1 MNKNISFVGLIVAG
15 LFFLPGPARS
25 AEPAGLNELR
35 QKADALWAERGDL
48 NKAQEAINTYKE
60 VLKQKP
66 DDIGAAVLVSYG
78 YWWIGKNSTENKD
91 KMVFHDQGVV
101 AAKQAIQMND
111 KEPGGHYWLAV
122 NWAEYGK
129 AKGILKS
136 LFLIKP
142 IQQELNKVKER
153 DEKYFKGGF
162 YRVNGKVYC
171 EVPGLLGGDRKK
183 CYEYYRKSI
192 EIAPEHLVNHLFLA
206 EAYFEDKDK
215 EKAREEINFIL
226 NAPLEP
232 DFMPDDRLYKRQAED
247 LLKKINKK

>member
-1 MNKNISFVGLIVAG
+1 MKKSIAVVLLAMAG
-15 LFFLPGPARS
+15 LLFLFGPAT
-25 AEPAGLNELR
+25 AENQPGLNELK

-48 NKAQEAINTYKE
+48 NKALEAINAYKE

-66 DDIGAAVLVSYG
+66 DDVGAAVRIANG

-91 KMVFHDQGVV
+91 KMTFHDKGVE
-101 AAKQAIQMND
+101 AGKQAIQIND
-111 KEPGGHYWLAV
+111 KEAGAHYWLAV

-142 IQQELNKVKER
+142 IQQELNKVKNL
-153 DEKYFKGGF
+153 DEKYLNGGF

-183 CYEYYRKSI
+183 CYEYYKKSI
-192 EIAPEHLVNHLFLA
+192 EIAPQHLVNHLFLA

>member
-1 MNKNISFVGLIVAG
+1 MKKFIAVVLLAMAG
-15 LFFLPGPARS
+15 LLLFSGPA
-25 AEPAGLNELR
+25 AAQNQQGLNELK

-48 NKAQEAINTYKE
+48 NKALEAINTYKE
-60 VLKQKP
+60 VLKLKP
-66 DDIGAAVLVSYG
+66 DDVGAAVRIANC
-78 YWWIGKNSTENKD
+78 YWWIGKNSAENKD
-91 KMVFHDQGVV
+91 KMTFHDKGVE
-101 AAKQAIQMND
+101 AAKNAILIND
-111 KEPGGHYWLAV
+111 KEPGAHYWLAV

-129 AKGILKS
+129 AKGIIKS
-136 LFLIKP
+136 LSLIKP
-142 IQQELNKVKER
+142 IRQELNKVKDL
-153 DEKYFKGGF
+153 DEKYLNGGY

-192 EIAPEHLVNHLFLA
+192 EIAPQHLVNHLFLA

-247 LLKKINKK
+247 LIKKINKK